1 MKKILVAL
9 DGSEH
14 ALKAVK
20 EAMNLRVGFPDAT
33 VTILSVLEVAKAKD
47 QVLDFATSV
56 EERKEARINHVKQQ
70 LNGHINDCTITILI
84 GDPATEII
92 EHTKNNDYDCL
103 IIGSRGLN
111 ALQEFVMGSVSHKV
125 VKHATLPVLV
135 VK

>member
-1 MKKILVAL
+1 MKKILVAF

-47 QVLDFATSV
+47 QVLDFATSA

-111 ALQEFVMGSVSHKV
+111 ALQEFVMLSLIHI
-125 VKHATLPVLV
+125 
-135 VK
+135 

>member
-1 MKKILVAL
+1 MKKILIAF

-14 ALKAVK
+14 AVKAVQ
-20 EAMNLRVGFPDAT
+20 EAKNLRVGFPDAT
-33 VTILSVLEVAKAKD
+33 VTILSVLDVAKAKD
-47 QVLDFATSV
+47 QALDFTTSAQ
-56 EERKEARINHVKQQ
+56 ERKQARIDHVKQQ
-70 LNGHINDCTITILI
+70 LNGQMSDCTITVLI

-92 EHTKNNDYDCL
+92 EYTKNESYDYL

-111 ALQEFVMGSVSHKV
+111 ALQEFVLGSVSHKV